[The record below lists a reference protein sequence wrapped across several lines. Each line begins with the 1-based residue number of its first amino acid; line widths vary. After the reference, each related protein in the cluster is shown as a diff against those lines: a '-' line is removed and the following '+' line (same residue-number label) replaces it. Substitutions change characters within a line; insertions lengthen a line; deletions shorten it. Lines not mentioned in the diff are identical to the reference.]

1 MPDQHCVPTVVQCA
15 SWREFA
21 HGRLVD
27 LLQGSAGDL
36 IFRGHADSRW
46 PLESSLVRLLR
57 SERDSFIFD
66 DLEDAAE
73 WSVAEFAR
81 GMLEAGVNPALVGD
95 GLAVQA
101 LAQHYGMPT
110 SLLDWSLSPYTAAY
124 FAYSEVAQNRAD
136 WPEVAIWMLDTRHD
150 LVVQADRPVDRR
162 MGKLMWFRPGT
173 YGNDRM
179 RNQFGCFTLLRSELS
194 SIETFIDH
202 HLPEGTS
209 SPLTKFVLPAGCADQ
224 ALTEL
229 AYMGISDGQLFPGVE
244 QLGIRSALRLRE
256 RVRQR
261 HRA

>member
-1 MPDQHCVPTVVQCA
+1 MPDQPSVPTVVQCA

-27 LLQGSAGDL
+27 LLHGSAGDL

-46 PLESSLVRLLR
+46 PLESSLVRLIR
-57 SERDSFIFD
+57 SERDTFIFD
-66 DLEDAAE
+66 DLEDAAT

-81 GMLEAGVNPALVGD
+81 GMLEAGISPALAGD
-95 GLAVQA
+95 ELAVQA

-110 SLLDWSLSPYTAAY
+110 SLLDWSLSPYTAAF
-124 FAYSEVAQNRAD
+124 FAFSEIAREQVDSEQ
-136 WPEVAIWMLDTRHD
+136 VAIWMLDTRSA
-150 LVVQADRPVDRR
+150 LVEQVEFPIDQR
-162 MGKLMWFRPGT
+162 MGKLVLCKPGIF
-173 YGNDRM
+173 GNDRL

-194 SIETFIDH
+194 SVESYIDRN
-202 HLPEGTS
+202 LSNGDC
-209 SPLTKFVLPAGCADQ
+209 SPLTKFLVPAGDADE

-229 AYMGISDGQLFPGVE
+229 AYMGLNDGQLFPGVE
-244 QLGIRSALRLRE
+244 QLGMRSALRLRE